1 MSFII
6 LLVILI
12 GLSIQDIKEHKI
24 YDIIPLAGIIIG
36 ISLGFFYNDTIISAC
51 YTMLFGLFI
60 LLIPYLLIRFFKKQE
75 GIGFGD
81 VLVSACIGTF
91 LSFNETYLSITIGFL
106 SAFIFCYLTKKT
118 KIALVPFFTFGVI
131 LTKILGVFY
140 EINMFNFA

>member
-24 YDIIPLAGIIIG
+24 YDIIPLIGIIIG

-51 YTMLFGLFI
+51 YTMLFGFFILFI
-60 LLIPYLLIRFFKKQE
+60 PYILIRYLKKQE

-91 LSFNETYLSITIGFL
+91 LSFNETYFSITIGFL
-106 SAFIFCYLTKKT
+106 SAFLFCYLTKKN
-118 KIALVPFFTFGVI
+118 KIALIPFFTFGVVFA
-131 LTKILGVFY
+131 KILGVFY